1 MMMKFPVLISI
12 SIFLISYFSFSS
24 GNHYAQSFSSEYFS
38 RGTTMNYAERM
49 IASSRS
55 PEDKQ
60 KQLFQFEEMASLLL
74 PTITMS
80 QTSNDRKNI
89 SSPKKTFLKNQVIA
103 HRGAWKNTGASEN
116 SVASLKAAIA
126 LGCAGSETDL
136 HMTNDGKLIIHHDAD
151 VEGIHIQKVDYKD
164 LQNIRLSNGEPL
176 PLLED
181 FLKIIKAQHATRL
194 ILEIKPSVKGPEWA
208 KETVQKVI
216 STVHQMKAQEWLAYI
231 SFDYAICK
239 EVLRLEPT
247 ANVQYLN
254 GDKSPEQLKADG
266 IRGADYHFSVY
277 QKKPEWIQ
285 SAKENNIDLNGW
297 TVNSA
302 KDMKWL
308 LANGFEYITTNEPE
322 LLFEEIKNSPVAKG
336 WSLKWSDEFNY
347 KGLPDS
353 TKWGYNEGGHGWGN
367 NERQYY
373 TKADTNNAI
382 VGKGV
387 LSIISRK
394 GKKEKND
401 YTSARILSKGKAT
414 WTYGRIEVSAKLP
427 KGVGLWPAIWMLGA
441 DIDKTKWPACGEID
455 IMEHVGHKA
464 DIILGTVHTGAFNHI
479 KHTQKG
485 EKTIIKDPYNSF
497 NTYAIEWDAEK
508 IVFFL
513 NDTEY
518 FRFNNE
524 HKTSAEWPFDKP
536 FFLIMNTAIGGD
548 LGGKEG
554 IDDTIFPAVFE
565 IDYVRVFQR

>member
-1 MMMKFPVLISI
+1 MKFPALLSILLLFIGLYAFSMPRHTRLIGFSNFGGDEV
-12 SIFLISYFSFSS
+12 FLNSVKKYNLSPAPGEGNKLFVS
-24 GNHYAQSFSSEYFS
+24 G
-38 RGTTMNYAERM
+38 
-49 IASSRS
+49 
-55 PEDKQ
+55 
-60 KQLFQFEEMASLLL
+60 LEEMVPGLL
-74 PTITMS
+74 PIKQMNL
-80 QTSNDRKNI
+80 TSDDIKNN
-89 SSPKKTFLKNQVIA
+89 SSPKKTFLTNQVVA

-136 HMTNDGKLIIHHDAD
+136 HMTNDGKLVIHHDPHVD
-151 VEGIHIQKVDYKD
+151 GIDIQKVDYAE
-164 LQNIRLSNGEPL
+164 LQNVKLSNGERL

-194 ILEIKPSVKGPEWA
+194 ILEIKPSEKGPEWA

-216 STVHQMKAQEWLAYI
+216 NNVHQMKAQKWMAYI

-266 IRGADYHFSVY
+266 IKGADYHFSVF

-285 SAKENNIDLNGW
+285 SARENKIDLNAW
-297 TVNSA
+297 TVSSA
-302 KDMKWL
+302 KDMQWL

-322 LLFEEIKNSPVAKG
+322 LLFEEIKKAPVTKG

-347 KGLPDS
+347 NGLPDS
-353 TKWGYNEGGHGWGN
+353 TKWTYEEGGHGWGN
-367 NERQYY
+367 NEKQFY
-373 TKADTNNAI
+373 TKADTNNAL
-382 VGKGV
+382 VTKGV

-394 GKKEKND
+394 EKKENSD
-401 YTSARILSKGKAT
+401 YTSARILSRGKAS
-414 WTYGRIEVSAKLP
+414 WTYGRVEMSAKLP
-427 KGVGLWPAIWMLGA
+427 KGVGLWPAFWMLGA
-441 DIDKTKWPACGEID
+441 DIGKTPWPACGEID
-455 IMEHVGHKA
+455 IMEHVGYRPG
-464 DIILGTVHTGAFNHI
+464 DILGTVHTTSFNHM
-479 KHTQKG
+479 KNTQKG
-485 EKTIIKDPYNSF
+485 GEIKIKYPYDSF

-518 FRFNNE
+518 FRFKNE

-536 FFLIMNTAIGGD
+536 FFLIMNTAIGGN
-548 LGGKEG
+548 LGGQKG
-554 IDDTIFPAVFE
+554 IDDTVFPAVYE

>member
-1 MMMKFPVLISI
+1 MKFPALISI
-12 SIFLISYFSFSS
+12 LFLFISMYAFSVGRESEQLVFSAIN
-24 GNHYAQSFSSEYFS
+24 GNKLILNAVEKNNLS
-38 RGTTMNYAERM
+38 RAPGEGNKLFLP
-49 IASSRS
+49 AS
-55 PEDKQ
+55 
-60 KQLFQFEEMASLLL
+60 EEMASGLL
-74 PTITMS
+74 TTKQMNG
-80 QTSNDRKNI
+80 TSHHKKNHFT
-89 SSPKKTFLKNQVIA
+89 PKKTFLTNQVVA

-136 HMTNDGKLIIHHDAD
+136 HMTNDFKLIIHHDPHVD
-151 VEGIHIQKVDYKD
+151 GIDIQKVDYAD
-164 LQNIRLSNGEPL
+164 LQNVKLSNGERL

-194 ILEIKPSVKGPEWA
+194 ILEIKPSEKGPEWA

-216 STVHQMKAQEWLAYI
+216 NNVHQMKAQEWIAYI

-239 EVLRLEPT
+239 EVLRLEPS

-254 GDKSPEQLKADG
+254 GDKSPEQLKAAG
-266 IRGADYHFSVY
+266 IKGADYHFSVF

-285 SAKENNIDLNGW
+285 SARENKIDLNAW

-302 KDMKWL
+302 KDMQWL

-322 LLFEEIKNSPVAKG
+322 LLFEEIKKAPVTKG

-353 TKWGYNEGGHGWGN
+353 TKWTYEEGGHGWGN
-367 NERQYY
+367 NEKQFY

-382 VGKGV
+382 VNEGV

-394 GKKEKND
+394 EKKENSD
-401 YTSARILSKGKAT
+401 YTSARILSRGKAS
-414 WTYGRIEVSAKLP
+414 WTYGRVEMSAKLP
-427 KGVGLWPAIWMLGA
+427 KGVGLWPAFWMLGA
-441 DIDKTKWPACGEID
+441 DIGKTTWPACGEID
-455 IMEHVGHKA
+455 IMEHVGYRPG
-464 DIILGTVHTGAFNHI
+464 DILGTVHTTAFNHM
-479 KHTQKG
+479 KNTQKG
-485 EKTIIKDPYNSF
+485 GEIKIKDPYDSF

-518 FRFNNE
+518 FRFKNE

-536 FFLIMNTAIGGD
+536 FFLIMNTAVGGN
-548 LGGKEG
+548 LGGQKG
-554 IDDTIFPAVFE
+554 IDDTVFPAVYE

>member
-1 MMMKFPVLISI
+1 MKFPVLISI
-12 SIFLISYFSFSS
+12 SIFLISFFY
-24 GNHYAQSFSSEYFS
+24 FSSES
-38 RGTTMNYAERM
+38 HYARQSVSLEHSLSG
-49 IASSRS
+49 AQL
-55 PEDKQ
+55 ED
-60 KQLFQFEEMASLLL
+60 MASLLL
-74 PTITMS
+74 PIIPMS
-80 QTSNDRKNI
+80 QTSDDIKNI
-89 SSPKKTFLKNQVIA
+89 SSLKKTFLTNQVVA

-136 HMTNDGKLIIHHDAD
+136 HMTNDGKLIIHHDPHVD
-151 VEGIHIQKVDYKD
+151 GIEIQKVDYKD
-164 LQNIRLSNGEPL
+164 LQNIKLSNGERL

-181 FLKIIKAQHATRL
+181 FLKIITAQDATRL
-194 ILEIKPSVKGPEWA
+194 ILEIKPSEKGPEWA

-216 STVHQMKAQEWLAYI
+216 GSVHQMKAQEWLAYI

-254 GDKSPEQLKADG
+254 GDKSPEQLKEDG
-266 IRGADYHFSVY
+266 IKGADYHFSVF

-285 SAKENNIDLNGW
+285 SAKDNHIDLNAW

-322 LLFEEIKNSPVAKG
+322 LLFEEIKNAPVTKG

-347 KGLPDS
+347 SGLPDS
-353 TKWGYNEGGHGWGN
+353 SKWGYDQGGHGWGN
-367 NERQYY
+367 NEKQYY

-382 VGKGV
+382 VKNGV

-394 GKKEKND
+394 EKKENND
-401 YTSARILSKGKAT
+401 YTSARILSKGKAA

-441 DIDKTKWPACGEID
+441 DIDKTPWPACGEID
-455 IMEHVGHKA
+455 IMEHVGYRPA
-464 DIILGTVHTGAFNHI
+464 DILGTVHTEAFNHV
-479 KHTQKG
+479 KNTQKG
-485 EKTIIKDPYNSF
+485 GEITIKDPYNSF
-497 NTYAIEWDAEK
+497 NTYAIEWDADK

-513 NDTEY
+513 NDTEF
-518 FRFNNE
+518 FRFKNE
-524 HKTSAEWPFDKP
+524 HKTSAEWPFNKP
-536 FFLIMNTAIGGD
+536 FFLIMNTAIGGN
-548 LGGKEG
+548 LGGQKG
-554 IDDTIFPAVFE
+554 IDDSAFPAVYE